1 MLSIV
6 RADSLGTVTPFRQTG
21 LPMAKPNEWAGKV
34 MALVKSGNTQAAIA
48 QIKVAPS
55 VKDLRA
61 FQTAMA
67 VAKLGGKWRDLDAA
81 VSDNIALL
89 SAPRLHRSP

>member
-1 MLSIV
+1 
-6 RADSLGTVTPFRQTG
+6 
-21 LPMAKPNEWAGKV
+21 MAKPNEWAGKV

-61 FQTAMA
+61 FQTALA
-67 VAKLGGKWRDLDAA
+67 AAQLLGKWRELDAA
-81 VSDNIALL
+81 VRDNIDLL